1 MQRPWASYLAVDQR
15 GRVTAQPLP
24 TPQALRSLEQQG
36 RVHNLGGGWVMPV
49 SDWDVASAKPHQGD
63 GKCTHAAATPPA
75 RGCTDAT
82 QQAGTGSLD
91 LFCHPS
97 SQASGGHDVWK
108 ALRQHALPATGT
120 DSTVVVYSVDASA
133 NKRDHTQH
141 SVMRP
146 MCTTLLPKDNCFP
159 PQCIR

>member
-1 MQRPWASYLAVDQR
+1 MHRYGYFAVRQHHRNTSRHNAAHLLTSLLYIHPSRHVGAPLLMQRPWASYLAVDRR
-15 GRVTAQPLP
+15 GRVTTQPLP

-91 LFCHPS
+91 L
-97 SQASGGHDVWK
+97 V
-108 ALRQHALPATGT
+108 L
-120 DSTVVVYSVDASA
+120 
-133 NKRDHTQH
+133 
-141 SVMRP
+141 
-146 MCTTLLPKDNCFP
+146 P
-159 PQCIR
+159 PQQPSEWWP